1 MVLLT
6 ICVTLSARYKLPII
20 REICIC
26 ISNLNIH
33 MRSLKKI
40 VIISFVI
47 NWNIKWLI
55 RCISN
60 NNDNSF
66 FIEEISFSTSKCFC

>member
-26 ISNLNIH
+26 ISNLNIY
-33 MRSLKKI
+33 MRSFKKKLQI
-40 VIISFVI
+40 FKEGSPSAVAALQWALHLNTKYVFLLYS
-47 NWNIKWLI
+47 
-55 RCISN
+55 
-60 NNDNSF
+60 
-66 FIEEISFSTSKCFC
+66 

>member
-6 ICVTLSARYKLPII
+6 ICVTLSARYKVPII

-40 VIISFVI
+40 IIIIIIIETVKFTLPVIS
-47 NWNIKWLI
+47 
-55 RCISN
+55 
-60 NNDNSF
+60 
-66 FIEEISFSTSKCFC
+66 EA